1 MRDYMEILIWTML
14 LIVIIEMIFPTSHLQ
29 KYIKLILGFI
39 LIYTILSPIIKGGL
53 FKEGTYDKYVKNY
66 QDQINL
72 VTEEGRSMKEYEME
86 LLEIY
91 STQEK
96 DKISGAIK
104 KLDME
109 VVSLDVDTSLEG
121 YTPDIIGINLVVRQ
135 KKEDVGKIIIP
146 RIKIGNKDDINKTS
160 AKIENDIKNLL
171 SDFYNWDKVN
181 IHIIVQ
187 DIERG

>member
-14 LIVIIEMIFPTSHLQ
+14 LVVIIEMIFPTSHLQ
-29 KYIKLILGFI
+29 KYIKLIMGFI

-53 FKEGTYDKYVKNY
+53 FKEGIYDKYVQNY

-72 VTEEGRSMKEYEME
+72 VTEEGRSMKEYEVE

-91 STQEK
+91 SIQEK
-96 DKISGAIK
+96 NKITGVVN
-104 KLDME
+104 KLNME
-109 VVSLDVDTSLEG
+109 IVSLEVETSLEG
-121 YTPDIIGINLVVRQ
+121 YTPDVTGINLVVRKNQ
-135 KKEDVGKIIIP
+135 EDNDKIFIP
-146 RIKIGNKDDINKTS
+146 KIKIGNKNDINKSTS
-160 AKIENDIKNLL
+160 KIENDIKNLL